1 MLKKFQFQQNQ
12 FKILSHST
20 NHSDTQN
27 LQFISVT
34 ITAQQ
39 MLTTNVVTMIPETY
53 EQAIN
58 SDDAEYWKA
67 AMDADMNTL
76 IENDT

>member
-1 MLKKFQFQQNQ
+1 M
-12 FKILSHST
+12 
-20 NHSDTQN
+20 
-27 LQFISVT
+27 T

-67 AMDADMNTL
+67 AMDAEMNTL